1 MKLAEALM
9 LRADLQRRLEQV
21 KSRLRNNVL
30 VQEGDLPSED
40 PEDLLKEFFSTQN
53 ELTNLI
59 KKINHTNNAS
69 NFTEELLL
77 SDALVEREALLEKR
91 SVLSSIASEASFK
104 QDRYSKTEIKYISI
118 IDVKEIQKEIDRVSK
133 DYRELDTKIQG
144 LNWNIDLI

>member
-9 LRADLQRRLEQV
+9 LRADLQRRLEQI

>member
-1 MKLAEALM
+1 M
-9 LRADLQRRLEQV
+9 LRADLQRRLEQI